1 MALGSAGV
9 VLRQS
14 STPKVVPGAA
24 LPWLQL
30 GRVGGYNAFEGIRH
44 TPISIDVSFVGL

>member
-1 MALGSAGV
+1 M
-9 VLRQS
+9 QS

-30 GRVGGYNAFEGIRH
+30 GRVGGFEYLMTYSVVWASVDSLSNKNAADALAHGGF
-44 TPISIDVSFVGL
+44 